1 MLYENEI
8 IMLVFGFLVTLFIGI
23 KFNQLKHIKSYKTLL
38 TGFYLL
44 VAAWFFSNLEEF
56 ILAKY
61 LNILE
66 HLFYAASSIII
77 LIWIFK
83 TFIVKVKAK

>member
-23 KFNQLKHIKSYKTLL
+23 KFNQLKHIRSYKILL

-56 ILAKY
+56 ILEKY

-66 HLFYAASSIII
+66 HLFYAGSSIII
-77 LIWIFK
+77 LIWIYK
-83 TFIVKVKAK
+83 TFIVKVKVK